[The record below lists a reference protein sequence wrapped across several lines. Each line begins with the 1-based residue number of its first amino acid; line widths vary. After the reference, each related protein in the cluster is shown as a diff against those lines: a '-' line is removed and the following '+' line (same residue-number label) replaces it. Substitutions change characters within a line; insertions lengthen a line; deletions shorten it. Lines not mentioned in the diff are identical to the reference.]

1 MRKRVLWYV
10 LAIFLLD
17 ALFLAK
23 CVSAQESPAPQ
34 TEANPQAP
42 APAEP
47 PATKSST
54 AAREIVLPAGTRL
67 PLVLR
72 NGINTRTAKA
82 GDSVYFET
90 VYPIAQDNRM
100 VIPMGSFL
108 RGHILEAKRPGR
120 VKGRGEI
127 RMVLDSLTLPN
138 GYTVALSATPNS
150 ADPNSRA
157 SVDREGRITGPSGVG
172 KDVGTLGLAAL
183 AGGLEGGYVGLLAR
197 APFRQSVA
205 IGHGAGAAIGLAVVL
220 LTRGPEAEVSA
231 GTTLDVV
238 FDQPLT
244 LDADHLPANG
254 PGTPPAPFP
263 RPARPEEKNKI
274 HHRRPPLFPF
284 LWPRI

>member
-1 MRKRVLWYV
+1 M
-10 LAIFLLD
+10 LLSM
-17 ALFLAK
+17 
-23 CVSAQESPAPQ
+23 VAP
-34 TEANPQAP
+34 ELRP
-42 APAEP
+42 
-47 PATKSST
+47 T
-54 AAREIVLPAGTRL
+54 AGACPEVAGSVQRCSELVARG
-67 PLVLR
+67 
-72 NGINTRTAKA
+72 G
-82 GDSVYFET
+82 
-90 VYPIAQDNRM
+90 
-100 VIPMGSFL
+100 L
-108 RGHILEAKRPGR
+108 RGAGVAGVLSCACFFQAEDGIRDADVTGVQTCALPIS
-120 VKGRGEI
+120 VWI

-172 KDVGTLGLAAL
+172 KDVGTVGLAAF

-220 LTRGPEAEVSA
+220 LPRGPEAEVSA

-284 LWPRI
+284 LWPRVSSAAARGGFPF